1 MNWIP
6 FGGAVP
12 GPVEFGVVGGAAW
25 VFIALVAAVPA
36 AIAANRWFEI
46 GIRESL
52 NALVDL
58 NIVNEA
64 DRRVA

>member
-12 GPVEFGVVGGAAW
+12 GPVDFGLIGGAAW
-25 VFIALVAAVPA
+25 VFIAVAAAVPA

-58 NIVNEA
+58 NILNDA
-64 DRRVA
+64 DKRAA